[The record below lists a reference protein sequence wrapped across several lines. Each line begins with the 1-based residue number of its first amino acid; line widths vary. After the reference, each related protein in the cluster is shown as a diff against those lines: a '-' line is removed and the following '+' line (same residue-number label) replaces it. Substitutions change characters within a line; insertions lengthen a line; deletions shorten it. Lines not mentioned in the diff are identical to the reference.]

1 MDIVK
6 YIILRDWIIP
16 GIVIL
21 GVIIFFSIS
30 YGIDKI
36 KCKRRK

>member
-21 GVIIFFSIS
+21 GVIIYSSIL

-36 KCKRRK
+36 KHKRRK